1 MDKRNHELS
10 MTVLMTPDMANF
22 SGNVHG
28 GAIALGHPLGASGAR
43 IALTAARQLQ
53 RTGGKYALVSLCIGG
68 GQGLAVVL
76 ERV

>member
-1 MDKRNHELS
+1 MRGSSRARPRLAEAARL
-10 MTVLMTPDMANF
+10 TER
-22 SGNVHG
+22 
-28 GAIALGHPLGASGAR
+28 ASGAR

-53 RTGGKYALVSLCIGG
+53 RIGGKYALVSLCIGG